1 MFFIIPAYLCMCV
14 WGITHLWLFYV
25 CEAWR
30 FLHCGCFP
38 PLFTTLFFFKVIF
51 LVILLLALLSH
62 CFLSTLRYTQIDN
75 RQTDRQVTDSAYERK
90 CDIYLPESV
99 LFYLPRR
106 SLVSIIFQKMIQFL
120 SLWLSKVHFCV
131 LSHFNLFIYFLALS
145 LGLYCHCCE

>member
-1 MFFIIPAYLCMCV
+1 MCFYNTCIPVHVCMWNHTPMIILCV
-14 WGITHLWLFYV
+14 WSLEISSLWMFSSIVHY
-25 CEAWR
+25 
-30 FLHCGCFP
+30 FI
-38 PLFTTLFFFKVIF
+38 FFKVIF